1 MSYFL
6 TMEINN
12 EKKILDILT
21 LKDVKICTPVCM
33 SVCIT
38 MIYVT
43 DLHSSEDLLLGKK
56 KLEQP
61 EINVCK
67 TNLLNVT

>member
-1 MSYFL
+1 MSCFL

-12 EKKILDILT
+12 EKKILDADFL
-21 LKDVKICTPVCM
+21 DVKVCTYVRM

-43 DLHSSEDLLLGKK
+43 DLHCSEDLLLGKK